1 MSEPLVTCPFC
12 NLEVPDGRFCKLC
25 GKPLNTD
32 DSPSP
37 EPIDVEPEVPL
48 DSEPTPKASYPH
60 FDVTIADMD
69 YEAAIVL
76 LARAELEV
84 VDRELDILI
93 EKTKATRQAL
103 QLQQADKSVLT
114 ARAEELRSEFEN
126 TKSRRRE
133 LKTVVT
139 SLVLEQLLEALDT
152 HEGRLS
158 KLENISGTVDKDV
171 YNEQKTEI
179 VDTLK
184 ELRRNLK
191 NAIKSSK
198 KWIGGIKKTL
208 KQLEK
213 DISRVN
219 AKFKIGDISRDT
231 FESSKYRLE
240 RNIRIVKGGR
250 ERLETLIRQA
260 EKR

>member
-1 MSEPLVTCPFC
+1 MPQGPPDQGVEERQQDPRDGESPHPLA
-12 NLEVPDGRFCKLC
+12 L
-25 GKPLNTD
+25 GKP
-32 DSPSP
+32 
-37 EPIDVEPEVPL
+37 
-48 DSEPTPKASYPH
+48 KAG
-60 FDVTIADMD
+60 F
-69 YEAAIVL
+69 L
-76 LARAELEV
+76 C
-84 VDRELDILI
+84 
-93 EKTKATRQAL
+93 
-103 QLQQADKSVLT
+103 
-114 ARAEELRSEFEN
+114 
-126 TKSRRRE
+126 
-133 LKTVVT
+133 
-139 SLVLEQLLEALDT
+139 
-152 HEGRLS
+152 
-158 KLENISGTVDKDV
+158 KDV

-231 FESSKYRLE
+231 FESSKYRFE

-250 ERLETLIRQA
+250 ERLETLIRLA

>member
-1 MSEPLVTCPFC
+1 M
-12 NLEVPDGRFCKLC
+12 
-25 GKPLNTD
+25 
-32 DSPSP
+32 
-37 EPIDVEPEVPL
+37 PL
-48 DSEPTPKASYPH
+48 DLEPVTKASYPH
-60 FDVTIADMD
+60 FDVTIADME

-93 EKTKATRQAL
+93 DKTKATRQAL

-114 ARAEELRSEFEN
+114 ARAEELRSDFEK
-126 TKSRRRE
+126 TKARRRE
-133 LKTVVT
+133 LKTVGT
-139 SLVLEQLLEALDT
+139 PLVLEQLLEALDV
-152 HEGRLS
+152 HEGRLL
-158 KLENISGTVDKDV
+158 KLESISGTVDKDV

-184 ELRRNLK
+184 ELRKNLK
-191 NAIKSSK
+191 NAIKTAK

-213 DISRVN
+213 EISRVN

-240 RNIRIVKGGR
+240 RNIRIVNGGR

-260 EKR
+260 EKK